1 MKWIPDPTGR
11 FPVRPYYELNELET
25 ECERIIT
32 GFLERRYGQIIIPVP
47 TDALRVLIE
56 SEPAGLDVHADL
68 SQEGEEIHGLTE
80 FVPGRKPRVSIAR
93 ELTTQSW
100 RAHRGRTTLTHE
112 YAHLHWHGPLFERY
126 CPAGERHKCA
136 RGKLLPGSGEAD
148 WMEWQA
154 GYISGA
160 LLMLRSRIQ
169 LLVEA
174 LSPGTSSSNGYQH
187 QLGGRTAARRA
198 GERNLR
204 RVTRSGLAAAVAA
217 RSSRRLSREFP
228 LKRLDKDT
236 SLN

>member
-1 MKWIPDPTGR
+1 VKWIPDPTGR

-80 FVPGRKPRVSIAR
+80 FVPGCKPRVSIAR

-126 CPAGERHKCA
+126 RPAGERHKCA

-160 LLMLRSRIQ
+160 LLMLRSRMQ

-174 LSPGTSSSNGYQH
+174 FRREHRAATVINTSAVEGRLLIGRVSEIFDVSGEAAALRLL
-187 QLGGRTAARRA
+187 QLGH
-198 GERNLR
+198 
-204 RVTRSGLAAAVAA
+204 LAV
-217 RSSRRLSREFP
+217 
-228 LKRLDKDT
+228 
-236 SLN
+236 